1 MGRHCRYTNGR
12 SKRTYELTSS
22 IVPRGTSFHR
32 SVELEC
38 SPIAFDPARFSCCC
52 RGLFPGPAELSAI
65 NPYAVHDDGQSAR
78 QGHDRLFHAAA
89 PGDLN
94 RPSVECARTIQN
106 IVSAD
111 SIIARRRH
119 AAAFFNSIGQKRT
132 SRDVRSMSALPPD
145 NGHSGAQLARPHWAR
160 TRQSTAQS
168 KLSFEGPASAEARE
182 CWCGQSGNWAI
193 AKIALIKA
201 ASRTIFSI
209 AHIHASLL
217 PERTIGSV
225 WLAQNV
231 KRGCRQNNRSHACE
245 HDNR

>member
-1 MGRHCRYTNGR
+1 M
-12 SKRTYELTSS
+12 
-22 IVPRGTSFHR
+22 
-32 SVELEC
+32 
-38 SPIAFDPARFSCCC
+38 A
-52 RGLFPGPAELSAI
+52 
-65 NPYAVHDDGQSAR
+65 
-78 QGHDRLFHAAA
+78 
-89 PGDLN
+89 
-94 RPSVECARTIQN
+94 TIPC
-106 IVSAD
+106 
-111 SIIARRRH
+111 
-119 AAAFFNSIGQKRT
+119 
-132 SRDVRSMSALPPD
+132 DVRFTPD

-168 KLSFEGPASAEARE
+168 KLSFEGPASAEARG

-245 HDNR
+245 HDNRWSPADDFAAVIKSWSEQHETTLGRSNVRPVWRSSHRWKI

>member
-1 MGRHCRYTNGR
+1 M
-12 SKRTYELTSS
+12 SQL
-22 IVPRGTSFHR
+22 
-32 SVELEC
+32 
-38 SPIAFDPARFSCCC
+38 
-52 RGLFPGPAELSAI
+52 
-65 NPYAVHDDGQSAR
+65 
-78 QGHDRLFHAAA
+78 
-89 PGDLN
+89 
-94 RPSVECARTIQN
+94 
-106 IVSAD
+106 
-111 SIIARRRH
+111 
-119 AAAFFNSIGQKRT
+119 GQKRT
-132 SRDVRSMSALPPD
+132 SRDVRSMSALPPITDIPEHSWRGRIGPEPD
-145 NGHSGAQLARPHWAR
+145 NRQLSRNYHSRVQLPP
-160 TRQSTAQS
+160 
-168 KLSFEGPASAEARE
+168 KPGG